1 MEMVGNQGILERGQ
15 EGRGMEVSSELR
27 GMGIEMKGVIA
38 KGDCQRGDGRMKHL
52 LMMWGSRRSSPWTH
66 GE

>member
-1 MEMVGNQGILERGQ
+1 MEIVGNQGILESGQ
-15 EGRGMEVSSELR
+15 EGRGMEVSS
-27 GMGIEMKGVIA
+27 GVNVIGIEVKGVMR
-38 KGDCQRGDGRMKHL
+38 KRGCQRGDRRMEHL